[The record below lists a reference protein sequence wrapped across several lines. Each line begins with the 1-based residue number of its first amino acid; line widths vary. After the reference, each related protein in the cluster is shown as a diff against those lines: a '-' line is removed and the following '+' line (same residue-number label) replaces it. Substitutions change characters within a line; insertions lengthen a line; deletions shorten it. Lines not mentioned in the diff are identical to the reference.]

1 MGLFPMFLN
10 LQGKTCLLVG
20 GGLVAQRKLKTLLE
34 CGARVKIVSKAIT
47 TQIKQWQK
55 ESRVEVALRDFCKED
70 LNGVFLVFVATD
82 DSEVNRWVSQCCREK
97 DILVNVA
104 QAPEQGDFFVPSRV
118 RRDDL
123 TVAVSTAGKSPAFA
137 RRLRRELETMITPAH
152 GEFVNLLGE
161 LRQVLQRQVPDI
173 KIRKHILEEIVYS
186 DILDLI
192 QVGEKE
198 KAKEKIRQCMSFWG
212 D

>member
-1 MGLFPMFLN
+1 
-10 LQGKTCLLVG
+10 
-20 GGLVAQRKLKTLLE
+20 
-34 CGARVKIVSKAIT
+34 
-47 TQIKQWQK
+47 
-55 ESRVEVALRDFCKED
+55 
-70 LNGVFLVFVATD
+70 
-82 DSEVNRWVSQCCREK
+82 
-97 DILVNVA
+97 
-104 QAPEQGDFFVPSRV
+104 
-118 RRDDL
+118 
-123 TVAVSTAGKSPAFA
+123 
-137 RRLRRELETMITPAH
+137 MITPAH